1 MKQVTVLL
9 DDENKNNSYLEYLG
23 QTATFPGMCLYVS
36 QAKIDESRIFNFNT
50 FGLMTENKKLD
61 DYLKTRDGIIC
72 LMEYT
77 SVNDKSLNRMK
88 NIAELCPNSPILFI
102 IFSNDDKM
110 INLNVFDKLENNNRK
125 VFINN
130 KFIDM
135 HHPRGIQWFYD
146 KIKNIA
152 QLDLS
157 DKYTSV
163 TIPIKEMVTQ
173 FYDNTLPITFW
184 DHYGRLR
191 IVFFSILHYGY
202 KNTIDQN
209 GWLCTN
215 WKKYKHSIGHGN
227 LWNYTLTRFWTNI
240 LYCIQRRH
248 KFKTFKELYDRFP
261 KIHYGSLFKEFYSND
276 IIFSDRARK
285 TWIPPNLPP
294 KK

>member
-1 MKQVTVLL
+1 MNQ
-9 DDENKNNSYLEYLG
+9 
-23 QTATFPGMCLYVS
+23 
-36 QAKIDESRIFNFNT
+36 I
-50 FGLMTENKKLD
+50 KKKVKSSI
-61 DYLKTRDGIIC
+61 KTR
-72 LMEYT
+72 
-77 SVNDKSLNRMK
+77 R
-88 NIAELCPNSPILFI
+88 
-102 IFSNDDKM
+102 
-110 INLNVFDKLENNNRK
+110 
-125 VFINN
+125 
-130 KFIDM
+130 
-135 HHPRGIQWFYD
+135 
-146 KIKNIA
+146 
-152 QLDLS
+152 
-157 DKYTSV
+157 
-163 TIPIKEMVTQ
+163 TQ
-173 FYDNTLPITFW
+173 FEDNTLPITFW

-261 KIHYGSLFKEFYSND
+261 KIHYGSLFKDFYSND

-294 KK
+294 KNELKY